1 MWSHEKRRDRIE
13 DEACGNSLIGYLL
26 NIIAWHSL
34 SNDPIFANETKGGH
48 CIKNHQGSCT
58 PSVYPGEYVCS
69 WLKSSLVTCEQA
81 LRGSPVAGQEKE
93 VELATISL
101 EIFEYL
107 HWKCQCKMLI
117 GRDDISKDV
126 ITLGACLHV
135 FFNVCSHSCWFPL
148 CADWWKSDSSVDVEP
163 LGNWRQNLN
172 FRDIHVVVSSP
183 SVFLPWCQRP
193 RSACSQA
200 TSVTSRQSTVSPLKQ
215 TLSYSTHSLV

>member
-34 SNDPIFANETKGGH
+34 SNDIIFANETKGGH

-101 EIFEYL
+101 KYL
-107 HWKCQCKMLI
+107 NICIENVNAKCWLAEMILAKMSLPLAHAFTCFSMCVHIHAGFRFVLI
-117 GRDDISKDV
+117 GGNL
-126 ITLGACLHV
+126 TAQLMW
-135 FFNVCSHSCWFPL
+135 SHW
-148 CADWWKSDSSVDVEP
+148 EI
-163 LGNWRQNLN
+163 GGR
-172 FRDIHVVVSSP
+172 I
-183 SVFLPWCQRP
+183 
-193 RSACSQA
+193 
-200 TSVTSRQSTVSPLKQ
+200 
-215 TLSYSTHSLV
+215 

>member
-1 MWSHEKRRDRIE
+1 MIAWEKRDRIE

-107 HWKCQCKMLI
+107 HRKCQCKMLI

-148 CADWWKSDSSVDVEP
+148 CADWWKSDSSVDVKLEAEFKFERHKCVCK
-163 LGNWRQNLN
+163 LSLL
-172 FRDIHVVVSSP
+172 F
-183 SVFLPWCQRP
+183 
-193 RSACSQA
+193 SA
-200 TSVTSRQSTVSPLKQ
+200 
-215 TLSYSTHSLV
+215 LVPKAPECLLTGYLCDF